1 MHAELNSGFN
11 TKMQIHAQISQILHC
26 VYIQKKLKY
35 KKNNKKSWFALWQ
48 GVVCLVFVEVA
59 YLWLMYMELRKPPP
73 IELVSHSMK
82 IHLIC
87 SVATDCMYTRI
98 KTSKENVRFL
108 LQSWVPLKSQSIYSC
123 IIDSNEWSSL
133 LNSVNW

>member
-26 VYIQKKLKY
+26 VYIK
-35 KKNNKKSWFALWQ
+35 KKNTKKKSWFALWQ

-73 IELVSHSMK
+73 IELVSLSMK
-82 IHLIC
+82 IHIIC

-123 IIDSNEWSSL
+123 IIDRNTWSSL